1 MIIIIL
7 LIIIQVM
14 GLNLLQVA
22 QIKITLILQ
31 MGLIVQNFKKEEMS
45 ILKITILII

>member
-45 ILKITILII
+45 ILKITK